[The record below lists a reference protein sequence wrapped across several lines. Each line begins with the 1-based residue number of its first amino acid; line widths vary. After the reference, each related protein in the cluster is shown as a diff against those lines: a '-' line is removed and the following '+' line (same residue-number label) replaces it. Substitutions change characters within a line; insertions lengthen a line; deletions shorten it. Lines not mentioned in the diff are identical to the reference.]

1 MLVHNYVVFVLSFSK
16 LLDYILLH
24 LSTVTVYIIGIDNMT
39 EHHAPGNSATG
50 DSDTTNLT
58 QKVADMSVQ
67 VGLLLSSYMC
77 L

>member
-16 LLDYILLH
+16 LLDILLH
-24 LSTVTVYIIGIDNMT
+24 LSTVTLYAIGIDNMT

>member
-16 LLDYILLH
+16 LLDILLH
-24 LSTVTVYIIGIDNMT
+24 LSIVTLYTTGIDNMT